1 MSCGSHRMNTLTKSG
16 LAALLA
22 YSTHYAVTKVYS
34 VFCVPDGVWG
44 FIQGSITSGSPI
56 CASTFSIMSHT
67 HVTYSTIVLTSLSR
81 LIIDAL
87 AEFPSIRRRRASG
100 SSSPPPEQAHEA

>member
-1 MSCGSHRMNTLTKSG
+1 MACGSHRMNTLTKTG

-34 VFCVPDGVWG
+34 TFCVPDGMWG

-87 AEFPSIRRRRASG
+87 ADFPTLRRRRSSG
-100 SSSPPPEQAHEA
+100 SASPSGAHEA

>member
-1 MSCGSHRMNTLTKSG
+1 MVPCSHRMNTLTKTG

-34 VFCVPDGVWG
+34 TFCVPDGLWG

-87 AEFPSIRRRRASG
+87 ADFPSMRRRRASG
-100 SSSPPPEQAHEA
+100 SGTTSPSGTHEA